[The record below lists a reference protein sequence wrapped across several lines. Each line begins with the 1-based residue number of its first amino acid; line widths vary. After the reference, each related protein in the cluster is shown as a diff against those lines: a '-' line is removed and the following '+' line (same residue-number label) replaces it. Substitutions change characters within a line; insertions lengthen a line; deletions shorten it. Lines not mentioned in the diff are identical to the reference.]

1 MQLYMW
7 SFGRRSWN
15 HTTNNICKCCKWEP
29 LQTKCLKHGLNCSN
43 RQNSIDNMLFILVP
57 IEVLHTMAT
66 FWLYTADLYGP
77 EAAILA
83 CDTAVAATKRA
94 PIASWRCSAK
104 QNVQLTF
111 KPWVKNKSTLLW
123 RMCCQ
128 MKSKSNPNLYTVI
141 HPIYG
146 QYTSSIPSGYLT

>member
-1 MQLYMW
+1 
-7 SFGRRSWN
+7 
-15 HTTNNICKCCKWEP
+15 
-29 LQTKCLKHGLNCSN
+29 
-43 RQNSIDNMLFILVP
+43 MLFLLVP

-94 PIASWRCSAK
+94 PIASWRGSAK

-111 KPWVKNKSTLLW
+111 KP
-123 RMCCQ
+123 
-128 MKSKSNPNLYTVI
+128 
-141 HPIYG
+141 
-146 QYTSSIPSGYLT
+146 